1 MQQLFS
7 VHHIFSETLREQ
19 KGKTFRELEDKAYLV
34 EYITLPEA
42 GQHVILRFGHR
53 GKPSSLDEID
63 AIENMLD
70 RLVGENFWAVIVGEA
85 YRKVDPEFPLDKLPA
100 KLEIFSKIVANIPL
114 PVASTPFASKIKE
127 DAQIIR
133 SNIRLSSDDWI
144 WEVEIPLNKEKTLP
158 VIRIVSAKPRDK
170 EVVTIG
176 AQEFTVEFLPP
187 GDSYKALV
195 KAYPLARKSGQALL
209 RFIFDTVQL
218 GNNVF

>member
-1 MQQLFS
+1 MEGLYS
-7 VHHIFSETLREQ
+7 VASDLTGEILKVANEASRTL
-19 KGKTFRELEDKAYLV
+19 KGKVSLV

-53 GKPSSLDEID
+53 EEPASLDEID

-85 YRKVDPEFPLDKLPA
+85 YKEIDPEFPLDKLPA
-100 KLEIFSKIVANIPL
+100 RLEIFSKIVTNMPL

-144 WEVEIPLNKEKTLP
+144 WEVEVPLNKEENLP
-158 VIRIVSAKPRDK
+158 IIRIVSAKPQGK
-170 EVVTIG
+170 ELIPIG
-176 AQEFTVEFLPP
+176 GQEFSVEFLPP

-209 RFIFDTVQL
+209 RYIFRI
-218 GNNVF
+218 NNTPFNH